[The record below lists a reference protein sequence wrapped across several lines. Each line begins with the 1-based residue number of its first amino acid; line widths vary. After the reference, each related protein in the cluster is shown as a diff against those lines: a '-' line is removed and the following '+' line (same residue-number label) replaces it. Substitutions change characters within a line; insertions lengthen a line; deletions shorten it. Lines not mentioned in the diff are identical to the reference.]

1 MSLDNF
7 KYLYQDNSA
16 AKTLVLLHG
25 TGGDEHD
32 LLSLSKHLDLDVNI
46 LSLRGNVKENGM
58 NRFFK
63 RLSPGVFDEESIRH
77 EAEKLRMFIS
87 TYLDVH
93 SMDSSD
99 LLYLGY
105 SNGANMI
112 VSLALLH
119 PHMVTTA
126 ALMHPMLPL
135 ETEKSDL
142 HHATLAVT
150 YGTNDQMILPT
161 ETQALTA
168 LLRDSGAEVSVFS
181 HTGGHEITQT
191 EIEFVSNFFKAIRS

>member
-7 KYLYQDNSA
+7 KYLYQDKSA

-32 LLSLSKHLDLDVNI
+32 LLSLSKQLNLDANI

-63 RLSPGVFDEESIRH
+63 RLSFGVFDEDNIRQ

-87 TYLDVH
+87 AYLDLH

-112 VSLALLH
+112 VSLSLLH

-126 ALMHPMLPL
+126 ALMHPMLTL
-135 ETEKSDL
+135 KTEKSNL
-142 HHATLAVT
+142 HHATFTVT
-150 YGTNDQMILPT
+150 YGKNDQMILPT
-161 ETQALTA
+161 QTQAVITI
-168 LLRDSGAEVSVFS
+168 LRDSGAEVKVFS
-181 HTGGHEITQT
+181 HTGGHEITQD
-191 EIEFVSNFFKAIRS
+191 EIEFVSNFFGGG

>member
-1 MSLDNF
+1 MSLDSF

-32 LLSLSKHLDLDVNI
+32 LLPLSKHLSLDANI
-46 LSLRGNVKENGM
+46 LSLRGNVTENGM

-63 RLSPGVFDEESIRH
+63 RFSTGLLDEENIRQ
-77 EAEKLRMFIS
+77 EAEKLQIFIS
-87 TYLDVH
+87 AYLDLH
-93 SMDSSD
+93 SMESSD

-112 VSLALLH
+112 VSLAILH
-119 PHMVTTA
+119 PHMVSTA
-126 ALMHPMLPL
+126 VLMHPMLPL

-142 HHATLAVT
+142 HHATFAIT
-150 YGTNDQMILPT
+150 YGENDHMILPT
-161 ETQALTA
+161 QTQVVITT
-168 LLRDSGAEVSVFS
+168 LRDSGAKVETFS
-181 HTGGHEITQT
+181 HAGGHEITQD
-191 EIEFVSNFFKAIRS
+191 EVAFVSNFLALR

>member
-7 KYLYQDNSA
+7 KYLYQDNGA
-16 AKTLVLLHG
+16 TKTLVLLHG

-32 LLSLSKHLDLDVNI
+32 LLPLSKKLDLDVNI
-46 LSLRGNVKENGM
+46 LSLRGNVSENGM

-63 RLSPGVFDEESIRH
+63 RLSFGVFDEDNIRQ

-99 LLYLGY
+99 LLFLGY

-119 PHMVTTA
+119 PQTVTTA

-135 ETEKSDL
+135 QIEKSDL
-142 HHATLAVT
+142 NQATFAVT
-150 YGTNDQMILPT
+150 YGKKDRMISPT
-161 ETQALTA
+161 ETQTLITV
-168 LLRDSGAEVSVFS
+168 LREKGGEVSVFS
-181 HTGGHEITQT
+181 HSGGHEVTQD
-191 EIEFVSNFFKAIRS
+191 EILFISNFFLQKS

>member
-25 TGGDEHD
+25 TGGDERE
-32 LLSLSKHLDLDVNI
+32 LLPLSKHMQLDANI
-46 LSLRGNVKENGM
+46 LSLRGNVTENGM

-63 RLSPGVFDEESIRH
+63 RFSTGIFDEENIRQ
-77 EAEKLRMFIS
+77 EAEKLRMFITS
-87 TYLDVH
+87 YLDLY
-93 SMDSSD
+93 SIKSSD

-119 PHMVTTA
+119 PRVVSTA
-126 ALMHPMLPL
+126 VLMHPMLPL

-142 HHATLAVT
+142 HHATFAIT
-150 YGTNDQMILPT
+150 YGENDRMILPT
-161 ETQALTA
+161 QTQALITT
-168 LLRDSGAEVSVFS
+168 LKDSGAKLEVFS
-181 HTGGHEITQT
+181 HTGGHEITQD
-191 EIEFVSNFFKAIRS
+191 EVAFVSGFLALR